1 MATTMMVDSVV
12 GVAATVGTG
21 NASSGRF
28 LVVVSLTSRRLCIV
42 CVDGENLAAFG
53 KVPLVP
59 ERRRRRRAFF
69 FASYGS
75 VFAVVAAV
83 ASATLLTL
91 I

>member
-1 MATTMMVDSVV
+1 MATMMVDSVV

-28 LVVVSLTSRRLCIV
+28 LVVVASLTGRRLCIV
-42 CVDGENLAAFG
+42 CVYGENLAAFG

-59 ERRRRRRAFF
+59 ERGRRRRAFF
-69 FASYGS
+69 ITSYGS
-75 VFAVVAAV
+75 VLAVVAAV